1 MLTDEERKEI
11 NEAITHYEY
20 KRAACIDAMKILQ
33 RHRSGWIS
41 DESIE
46 DLADFLG
53 MTKHEIENVATYYSM
68 IYRKP
73 VGRHIILVC
82 DGFSCW
88 ALGYDNIIAHLISRL
103 GIGLSETTPD
113 GRFTLLHMPCIGACD
128 HSPAMIIDEDLHGDL
143 DNAKIDEILKEYR

>member
-1 MLTDEERKEI
+1 MMTDEEKREI
-11 NEAITHYEY
+11 DEAITHYEY
-20 KRAACIDAMKILQ
+20 KKAACIDAMKILQ
-33 RHRSGWIS
+33 KHRGGWIS

-53 MTKHEIENVATYYSM
+53 MTTHEIENVATYYSM

-73 VGRHIILVC
+73 VGRHLILVC

-88 ALGYDNIIAHLISRL
+88 ALGYDDILAHLMSCL
-103 GIGLSETTPD
+103 GIGLGETTPD
-113 GRFTLLHMPCIGACD
+113 GRFTLLRIPCIGACD

-143 DNAKIDEILKEYR
+143 DNGKIDEILKEYK